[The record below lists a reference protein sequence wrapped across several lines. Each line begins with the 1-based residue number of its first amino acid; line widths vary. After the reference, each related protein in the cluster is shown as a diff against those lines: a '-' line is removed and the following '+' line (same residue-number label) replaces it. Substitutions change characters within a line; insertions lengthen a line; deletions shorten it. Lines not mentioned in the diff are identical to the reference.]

1 MTRSVV
7 NRSTAKTLWSFS
19 KGERF
24 SKQKPSCPYSS
35 YDYNLSTITK
45 VHAGFGSSQRR
56 VFTETSDAPSSW
68 NYNPA
73 KPSGYRPL
81 TAFGLPRD
89 VKIILHRGVSQGPT
103 YPFRN

>member
-24 SKQKPSCPYSS
+24 SQQKPSCPYSS

-81 TAFGLPRD
+81 TAFGLPRE
-89 VKIILHRGVSQGPT
+89 VKTLLCRNASQEHT
-103 YPFRN
+103 FLFRN